1 MFYLLI
7 YDVVDDY
14 LERRVPFREEH
25 LRLARQYAQQ
35 GWLLLGGALA
45 DPVDQA
51 MLVFEVDSI
60 SLIEDFVAKDPY
72 VRHGLVSSHRIRR
85 WIVAIDY
92 RASGSCSDSKTTG

>member
-51 MLVFEVDSI
+51 ILVFQVDAI
-60 SLIEDFVAKDPY
+60 SRIEDFVAQDPY
-72 VRHGLVSSHRIRR
+72 ARHGLVRLHRTRI
-85 WIVAIDY
+85 WNVAIDS
-92 RASGSCSDSKTTG
+92 R